1 MSRSTSRKYPKKFDS
16 RRFDWSCR
24 NHGSCA
30 YCRRNRLH
38 FDARARVKA
47 NMQEQMGDYIDRMIG
62 AGDPNDAL
70 TDHENAALVKH
81 GIDPWD
87 FQTRR
92 DLDV

>member
-1 MSRSTSRKYPKKFDS
+1 
-16 RRFDWSCR
+16 
-24 NHGSCA
+24 
-30 YCRRNRLH
+30 
-38 FDARARVKA
+38 
-47 NMQEQMGDYIDRMIG
+47 MGDYIDRMIG